1 MKYSCGC
8 VNEVDAE
15 SGVLHCVQKC
25 EFHVKFKNEQG
36 DGLEYYL
43 SLGCIKDGIPQNLRY
58 IREFKDAFE
67 EIDAMPRLA
76 VAVDREVL
84 EVGCGVGMY
93 VPMFH
98 QLGWRYNG
106 LETSEFAAE
115 FTYNNHDV
123 EVWVQPFE
131 MLHAQEEFHGILA
144 AHVVE
149 HMKKAPAMLKKMYDF
164 LTLGGTLWIIVPD
177 DTDQTNPDHWWF
189 FTQKTLHALL
199 ENIGFRNVRST
210 MRKRVEHENFI
221 YCVAEK

>member
-8 VNEVDAE
+8 INEVDAE

-25 EFHVKFKNEQG
+25 EFHVKFKNEQSEG
-36 DGLEYYL
+36 YEYYL
-43 SLGCIKDGIPQNLRY
+43 SLGCIKDGIPQNKHY
-58 IREFKDAFE
+58 IAEFKDAFGA
-67 EIDAMPRLA
+67 IGGKPDHCYNF
-76 VAVDREVL
+76 VL
-84 EVGCGVGMY
+84 EIGCGVGMY
-93 VPMFH
+93 VPMF
-98 QLGWRYNG
+98 LECGWHYTG
-106 LETSEFAAE
+106 IETSQFAAD
-115 FTYNNHDV
+115 FTNNNHDV

-164 LTLGGTLWIIVPD
+164 LTLGGMLWIIVPD

-199 ENIGFRNVRST
+199 EKIGYRNVRST
-210 MRKRVEHENFI
+210 MRKIVEHENFI